1 MAVTIILKIHAL
13 GVRLM
18 FTRRSKPEA
27 NAFLDREVVATTGE
41 RIVSRHAFATVR
53 ASLKHVGSS
62 LDPNQKEV

>member
-1 MAVTIILKIHAL
+1 
-13 GVRLM
+13 M